1 MVHITQKAHLLFG
14 GDTFK
19 SVDTKITAFVT
30 ERSNR
35 NTTEPFS
42 LEPKMYNFFQ
52 VEPSEK
58 PCDPFVILFPFLSRL
73 NFVVCSF
80 C

>member
-1 MVHITQKAHLLFG
+1 MVHITQKIRLLFG

-19 SVDTKITAFVT
+19 SVDTKIIAFVT

-35 NTTEPFS
+35 NTTDPFA
-42 LEPKMYNFFQ
+42 LEPKMYIFFQ

-58 PCDPFVILFPFLSRL
+58 LYDPFVILLPFLS
-73 NFVVCSF
+73 F